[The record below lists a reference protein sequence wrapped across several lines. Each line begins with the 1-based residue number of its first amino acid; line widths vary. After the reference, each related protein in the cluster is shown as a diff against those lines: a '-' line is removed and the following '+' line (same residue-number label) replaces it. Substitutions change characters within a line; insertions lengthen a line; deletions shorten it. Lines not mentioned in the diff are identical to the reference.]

1 MISCSSLGLSSNP
14 GRQGPVDIRAVGQVV
29 EDAQYGERQRDKD
42 DPQDAEETPGH
53 HAEEDQDRMRPE
65 GVALDT
71 GPSAPCATTASRAA
85 LRERATRAL
94 A

>member
-1 MISCSSLGLSSNP
+1 ML
-14 GRQGPVDIRAVGQVV
+14 VGFQADAEEVV

-42 DPQDAEETPGH
+42 DSQDAEETSPGH
-53 HAEEDQDRMRPE
+53 YAEDDQDQMRPG

-85 LRERATRAL
+85 LRECDTRSL